1 MITGDNA
8 LTACQV
14 SVDLNITNR
23 PVLILTEVE
32 NQKGMKYYIN
42 HNNNTYRCSG
52 MGIC

>member
-32 NQKGMKYYIN
+32 EKKGIIHYIN
-42 HNNNTYRCSG
+42 RDNIHRCSG
-52 MGIC
+52 MDIC